1 MQLSRASRFA
11 LRLAVTQQPTPV
23 TSAPRD
29 RLTLPLALLLASAGL
44 GLSSFSLKQLLTAPR
59 NSSRGL

>member
-11 LRLAVTQQPTPV
+11 LRLAVTQPTPV